1 MPFNLSGLFALPAHC
16 LMGAVREREAVRGK
30 REESRKREKDRQLST
45 GGKAAL
51 SLRACQMNA
60 EEGQSGELLLSGI
73 NTAPL
78 GGNSNHRQRS
88 SQSLPAFEWA
98 IHQND
103 WRVSVMANMCWPMSI
118 AMTLHLHSYFIVK
131 AKMLTLIFDL
141 CIDDCF
147 ICMLL

>member
-1 MPFNLSGLFALPAHC
+1 MPFSLSGLFALPAHC

-30 REESRKREKDRQLST
+30 REESRKREKDRLLSA

-51 SLRACQMNA
+51 SLRACQLNA
-60 EEGQSGELLLSGI
+60 EEGQSGELLLSGS

-78 GGNSNHRQRS
+78 GGTSNHRQRS

-103 WRVSVMANMCWPMSI
+103 CWPMSI
-118 AMTLHLHSYFIVK
+118 AMKLHLHSYFIVK